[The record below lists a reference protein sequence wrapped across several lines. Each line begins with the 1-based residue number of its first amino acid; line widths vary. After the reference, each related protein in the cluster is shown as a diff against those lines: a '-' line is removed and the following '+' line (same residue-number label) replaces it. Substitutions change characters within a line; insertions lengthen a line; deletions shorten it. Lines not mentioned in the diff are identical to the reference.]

1 MARYDVFLCFRG
13 EDTRLTFTGN
23 LYAALQQARLRTF
36 RDEGVL
42 KGGDLVYSI
51 IEALEASRVAIVVL
65 SENFAFS
72 RWCLDEL
79 VKILDCMKTKNQIVI
94 PIFYNVDPSDV
105 RNLRGSFADAMVD
118 HEHRFGK
125 NFDKIRNWRSALT
138 EVANLSGWCLG
149 RGSRFGYEYEYI
161 ERIVRDLTLRLP
173 RYTIFLSFSGKD
185 TRSFSGFLYN
195 ALSRSGYHTILND
208 GDQSSQSTVG
218 VIEKSKL
225 SIIVF
230 SENYARSPSCLDEL
244 LRILECKEMKKQLV
258 CPIFY
263 KLLPSDLRHQRNS
276 YGEAMSEHE
285 TMMGKDSEKVKK
297 WRSALFEV
305 ANLKGWY
312 MKTGYEYEFIE
323 KIVELANKI
332 SRV

>member
-13 EDTRLTFTGN
+13 RDTRHTFMGN
-23 LYAALQQARLRTF
+23 LYAALRQARLRTF
-36 RDEGVL
+36 MDEGVL
-42 KGGDLVYSI
+42 KGGDVADTI
-51 IEALEASRVAIVVL
+51 IQALEASRVSIVIL
-65 SENFAFS
+65 SETFASS

-79 VKILDCMKTKNQIVI
+79 VNILDCMKTKNQTVI

-105 RNLRGSFADAMVD
+105 RNLKGSFGAAMVA
-118 HEHRFGK
+118 HEDGFGK
-125 NFDKIRNWRSALT
+125 DNERLQKWRSMKMGSERT
-138 EVANLSGWCLG
+138 MRDYKSGD
-149 RGSRFGYEYEYI
+149 SRFGYEYEYI
-161 ERIVRDLTLRLP
+161 ERIVRSVTLVIP
-173 RYTIFLSFSGKD
+173 RYNIFVSFSGKD

-195 ALSRSGYHTILND
+195 ALSRRGYHTILND
-208 GDQSSQSTVG
+208 GDQSSQSTTVG

-244 LRILECKEMKKQLV
+244 LRILECKEMKNQLV

-263 KLLPSDLRHQRNS
+263 KVLPSDLRHQRNS

-285 TMMGKDSEKVKK
+285 NMMGKDSEKVKI

-312 MKTGYEYEFIE
+312 MKTGYSNNTILLLF
-323 KIVELANKI
+323 LCLF
-332 SRV
+332 S